1 MQSLENQLYN
11 PMLYQIWSTGAPF
24 GTLAVVDD
32 EIDHEA
38 KFYLEHLVMMNPH
51 LGVLHH
57 SNNNIMVE
65 MSIICMPIYLVMANI
80 NCN

>member
-32 EIDHEA
+32 DDDTIDVCPQI
-38 KFYLEHLVMMNPH
+38 KFYLLSAHVTENCLYLLSLNPTWISAKKT
-51 LGVLHH
+51 LG
-57 SNNNIMVE
+57 
-65 MSIICMPIYLVMANI
+65 
-80 NCN
+80 